1 MLEALLWD
9 VDGTLAE
16 SERDG
21 HRVAFN
27 QAFRSMGLDW
37 YWDIAHYGQLLLTT
51 GCRERILA
59 DMASRA
65 DAPAGATERDALARE
80 LHGRK
85 NASYAQLVREGAV
98 PLREGVRELIDEAAS
113 AGLRQGIA
121 TTTSRE
127 NVDALLGQHFG
138 KGWAHI
144 FALVVCGEDVVA
156 KKPDPEVYR
165 LVLRGLGI
173 GAQLA
178 LALEDSPAGV
188 AAALA
193 AEVPVVLTRSA
204 YFTDE
209 PAAGAIAAG
218 PGLHRRAG
226 WRPAFAASASGWPP
240 VDARDPAPEGGGLVT
255 LRDLRGWHARAQ
267 APTR

>member
-37 YWDIAHYGQLLLTT
+37 YWDIAHYGRLLRTA
-51 GCRERILA
+51 GGRERILA

-65 DAPAGATERDALARE
+65 DVPTAPTDREALARE
-80 LHGRK
+80 LHRRK
-85 NASYAQLVREGAV
+85 NESYAQLVHEGGV
-98 PLREGVRELIDEAAS
+98 PLREGVRELVEEAAS

-121 TTTSRE
+121 TTTSRV
-127 NVDALLGQHFG
+127 NVDALLAHHFG
-138 KGWAHI
+138 SGWTHL
-144 FALVVCGEDVVA
+144 FATIVCGEDVAA

-165 LVLRGLGI
+165 LALG
-173 GAQLA
+173 GMALHAQQV

-188 AAALA
+188 ASAAA
-193 AEVPVVLTRSA
+193 AEVPVVQTRSA
-204 YFTDE
+204 YFADDA
-209 PAAGAIAAG
+209 PVAGAIAGG
-218 PGLHRRAG
+218 PGLHRRVG
-226 WRPAFAASASGWPP
+226 WRPALAPVSRASADDEQEP
-240 VDARDPAPEGGGLVT
+240 ARTGGGLVS
-255 LRDLRGWHARAQ
+255 LRDLRAWHARAL
-267 APTR
+267 AAGR